1 MTPEQQSYRTNSG
14 TVARDPG
21 QVFPPRPGQP
31 FGQPQMQPQMQP
43 QRRPGQVPVRGRVMQ
58 RQPSTPSAPVSRV
71 LQVAFAAA
79 VILLLSGCIAG
90 FTLAAVPSDSAAA
103 TDANVAAGGV
113 STLALPFATGTSISI
128 SQGPHADNYGSVQGS
143 VVYRFTGQAT
153 VPASIDLAANQ
164 GVAVKPVSAGRVLAA
179 WPVCN
184 VVVVD
189 QGGGVWA
196 EYVHVQVAVSS
207 GQSVSRDTT
216 LGYVLGAYDHSNTS
230 CGDHSSGP
238 HLHLAFING
247 SGTSGSYVPIAGRV
261 LCGHT
266 VDSAGDLVGLGTVN
280 GGSFLV
286 PGCDATS
293 QSPAQDPSTPTP
305 TSAAPNT
312 DAPVAQPPAAQQ
324 PAGSCA
330 TPTLQS
336 PGAGASFPST
346 QDVWLSW
353 SGNCAQFSAELT
365 GAPYGTLSFG
375 GWQSGQ
381 SVHIGT
387 MWPGTYTWHVNGR
400 SASGQETGWSASA
413 TFTIGSS
420 SGSASEPPAPVVS
433 EPPAPVVS
441 DPPAP
446 VVSDPPAPVVSE
458 PPAPVVSEPP
468 APVVT
473 NSPTPCPFK
482 DGGTGVTFYSG
493 ANFTGQ
499 SWTWYVPAGNG
510 DAYADLPSALFRN
523 LGSFYVSNNA
533 WHVVLYQGE
542 NGTGNLGHYDGSW
555 ANVDSYWHNTESVKI
570 DINRTC

>member
-1 MTPEQQSYRTNSG
+1 MPEQQSFRPISRTA
-14 TVARDPG
+14 ARNPG
-21 QVFPPRPGQP
+21 QVFAPRPGQP
-31 FGQPQMQPQMQP
+31 FGQAAVQPP
-43 QRRPGQVPVRGRVMQ
+43 RRPGQVPVRGRVTQ
-58 RQPSTPSAPVSRV
+58 RRPSTPPTPVSRV
-71 LQVAFAAA
+71 FQVAFASA
-79 VILLLSGCIAG
+79 VVLLLSGCIAG
-90 FTLAAVPSDSAAA
+90 FTLAAVPSHSAAP
-103 TDANVAAGGV
+103 TDPNLAGGAGGV
-113 STLALPFATGTSISI
+113 STFALPFATGTSIAI
-128 SQGPHADNYGSVQGS
+128 SGGPHADNYGSVQGS

-153 VPASIDLAANQ
+153 VPASLDLAANQ

-196 EYVHVQVAVSS
+196 EYIHVQV
-207 GQSVSRDTT
+207 SVSDGQYVDRDTT

-230 CGDHSSGP
+230 CGDHSTGP

-247 SGTSGSYVPIAGRV
+247 SGTSGSYVPIVGRV

-266 VDSAGDLVGLGTVN
+266 VDSAGNLVGLGTVS

-286 PGCDATS
+286 PNCDATGQAPIQAS
-293 QSPAQDPSTPTP
+293 STTAPAA
-305 TSAAPNT
+305 AAPKT
-312 DAPVAQPPAAQQ
+312 DAPADQPPADQ
-324 PAGSCA
+324 PPASSCG

-336 PGAGASFPST
+336 PGAGAVFPFT
-346 QDVWLSW
+346 QDVSLNW
-353 SGNCAQFSAELT
+353 SGNCAGFYAELT
-365 GAPYGTLSFG
+365 GAPYGTLNFG

-387 MWPGTYTWHVNGR
+387 MWPGTYTWHVKGR
-400 SASGQETGWSASA
+400 SASGQETGWSAAA

-420 SGSASEPPAPVVS
+420 SGSAS

-458 PPAPVVSEPP
+458 PPAPAPVVSDPP

-473 NSPTPCPFK
+473 NPPTPCPFK

-493 ANFTGQ
+493 PNFTGQ

-510 DAYADLPSALFRN
+510 DAYADLPSGLFRN

-570 DINRTC
+570 YINRTC